1 MNWRTARATDCG
13 RMPLDHSTSE
23 DIEESMSQSS
33 GETTYYLARW
43 QDHQDGDALE
53 ELLSR
58 HLERIQIMVEGLL
71 GKDLRAKLETDD
83 VVQQAI
89 HEFLSY
95 GPPVRMSNG
104 AAFRGLMARIVVNV
118 IRDEYARF
126 RALRRDMSREQRGSL
141 SEVLDLDRAPRINRT
156 PDKEAEEREE
166 WNRVRLALELLDPH
180 HRAVLIARR
189 FDNRPWKDIADD
201 FGYDTAEA
209 ARSACSRA
217 QKKLTQLVRSIR
229 DRDMSKLLDD
239 SDEIE
244 AVS

>member
-1 MNWRTARATDCG
+1 
-13 RMPLDHSTSE
+13 MPE
-23 DIEESMSQSS
+23 SS

-58 HLERIQIMVEGLL
+58 HLDRIQAMVEGSL
-71 GKDLRAKLETDD
+71 GKGLRAKLEAED

-89 HEFLSY
+89 QEFLSY

-104 AAFRGLMARIVVNV
+104 DDFRRLMARIVINV

-126 RALRRDMSREQRGSL
+126 RALRRDMSREQRGSF
-141 SEVLDLDRAPRINRT
+141 SEVLDLDRGPRIHRT

-180 HRAVLIARR
+180 HRAVLIAKR
-189 FDNRPWKDIADD
+189 FDSRPWKDIAAD
-201 FGYDTAEA
+201 FGYDTTEA
-209 ARSACSRA
+209 ARSACKRA
-217 QKKLTQLVRSIR
+217 QKKLAYLVRSIR
-229 DRDMSKLLDD
+229 DRDLSTLLDD
-239 SDEIE
+239 SEGLE
-244 AVS
+244 AVN